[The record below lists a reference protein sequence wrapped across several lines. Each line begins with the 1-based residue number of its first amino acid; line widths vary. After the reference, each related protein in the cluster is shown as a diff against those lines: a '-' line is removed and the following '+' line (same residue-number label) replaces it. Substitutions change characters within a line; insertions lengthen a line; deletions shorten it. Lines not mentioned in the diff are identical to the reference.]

1 MTQHGTGP
9 AGDRAPDDRAR
20 DDAGPHRVA
29 PHDDV
34 RVDAPDDDDAPL
46 DPQLVAQIVADQ
58 RARVRS
64 AIDVEARVLFGA
76 WGVAWLLGFGALW
89 VAQSQAAP
97 PFDEGVALA
106 AFAVLLLAAGAVTA
120 WHLAVRTRG
129 VHGTSAVQGAM
140 YGWTWCVAF
149 LGVFTLPQALE
160 RAGAS
165 GDVQTTVM
173 TVVPALVVGALYMA
187 GGAMWGDRT
196 QFTLGAAIGVVTAVA
211 ALVGLPHM
219 LGVMAVAGGGG
230 MLLTAGVDAV
240 RRRRDGGRA

>member
-1 MTQHGTGP
+1 MTTTPTEATMTEHGAGP
-9 AGDRAPDDRAR
+9 AHDRS
-20 DDAGPHRVA
+20 
-29 PHDDV
+29 PHDDG
-34 RVDAPDDDDAPL
+34 PDDDAPL
-46 DPQLVAQIVADQ
+46 DPELVAQIVADQ

-89 VAQSQAAP
+89 VAESQEAAP
-97 PFDEGVALA
+97 FGEGVALA
-106 AFAVLLLAAGAVTA
+106 VFGALLLAAGGVTA
-120 WHLAVRTRG
+120 WHLTVRTRG

-140 YGWTWCVAF
+140 YGWTWFVTF
-149 LGVFTLPQALE
+149 LGVFALPQALE

-196 QFTLGAAIGVVTAVA
+196 QFTLGAGIGVVTAVA

-240 RRRRDGGRA
+240 RRRRGGGRA